1 MSIFRKAKE
10 ATGDLA
16 AASKRQ
22 AQRGKLEIEVR
33 RLESKVNSEKDAIG
47 HLVFPLLEAGT
58 LQVDSPDV
66 QDHMKTIA
74 ELTGD
79 IAERRAEI
87 EALGHSSDSDDP
99 PAVKVM

>member
-22 AQRGKLEIEVR
+22 AQRGKLGIEVR

-47 HLVFPLLEAGT
+47 HLVFPLLEVGT

-74 ELTGD
+74 ELAGE
-79 IAERRAEI
+79 IGERRAEI
-87 EALGHSSDSDDP
+87 EALGHSSESEDP
-99 PAVKVM
+99 PAVAV

>member
-22 AQRGKLEIEVR
+22 VQRGKLEIEVR
-33 RLESKVNSEKDAIG
+33 HLESKVNSEKDAIG

-58 LQVDSPDV
+58 LQVDSLDV

-74 ELTGD
+74 ELAGE
-79 IAERRAEI
+79 IGERRAEI
-87 EALGHSSDSDDP
+87 EALGHSGESEDP
-99 PAVKVM
+99 PAVAV

>member
-1 MSIFRKAKE
+1 MSIFRKARE

-22 AQRGKLEIEVR
+22 AQRGKLEIELR

-58 LQVDSPDV
+58 LMVDLPEVHDR
-66 QDHMKTIA
+66 MMTIG
-74 ELTGD
+74 ELTGE

-87 EALGHSSDSDDP
+87 EALGQGGNDEP
-99 PAVKVM
+99 PAVAV